1 MRYSVVLPRVEA
13 TDADEAREALDRAQ
27 ELWTKGE
34 QRAALEHVRQAA
46 EAANATGQKARA
58 LALSRSVTM
67 LARAIGASSM
77 PPPMVSEAPIV
88 SAPRRKSRT
97 DATAMADTEPPLAP
111 PPRSHREGKNAPPKP
126 PSAATSAGPKANV
139 SAASLPATPAAIA
152 AHAPHTTAPSMTAVG
167 RVSAPGIAAV
177 SGRVSTPDLAAA
189 PVSIREAAPLV
200 EEARIVP
207 APSSEPTLAEV
218 PVEDPDENTALI
230 VTIAPSDWNLASQ
243 QALVGH
249 SAQRV
254 AVAPGRGPG
263 GTLMVRPLAPGEVAP
278 RGSTVAVIVAL
289 EPGALPLPQAG

>member
-1 MRYSVVLPRVEA
+1 MRYSVVLPRVEE

-34 QRAALEHVRQAA
+34 QRAALQHVRQAA

-58 LALSRSVTM
+58 LALNRSVTM
-67 LARAIGASSM
+67 LARAIGSSSM
-77 PPPMVSEAPIV
+77 PPPMVSEAPAV

-97 DATAMADTEPPLAP
+97 DATAMADTEPPLGP
-111 PPRSHREGKNAPPKP
+111 PPRSQREGRNAPPKP
-126 PSAATSAGPKANV
+126 PSAATSAAPKANA
-139 SAASLPATPAAIA
+139 SAASIPAVPAVA
-152 AHAPHTTAPSMTAVG
+152 AHAPRTTTPSMTAVG
-167 RVSAPGIAAV
+167 RVSAPGMAAV

-189 PVSIREAAPLV
+189 PISIREAAPPV
-200 EEARIVP
+200 DDAAIVP
-207 APSSEPTLAEV
+207 ASWPEATPPEV
-218 PVEDPDENTALI
+218 PAEDPDENTALI

-243 QALVGH
+243 EALVGH

-289 EPGALPLPQAG
+289 EPGALPLPRAG